1 MAKVSFVRG
10 TDAQI
15 EQLELTEGQV
25 VVSESGK
32 MYVDTDTDRI
42 PISPKEETITAV
54 YDTTTATSAHA
65 VDSYVYVNN
74 HLYRV
79 TVAIAIGDTITVG
92 TNVVLA
98 NDLDTNTPV
107 YVSGLPDS
115 SGGLQAIDVGYD
127 NTESGLNSENVQDAI
142 DELANAPAPITNI
155 EAVYEETTALSAHS
169 VDDYICMNNL
179 LYRVTSAISIGD
191 SIVVDTNV
199 ELVDDGVEGTEIYI
213 SNIPSSS
220 GGGVEAD
227 DVGYDNTDSG
237 LTANDV
243 QDAIDE
249 LDSDLKNVKD
259 NFEGCTTE
267 FNNDGS
273 ITETYS
279 DRIKTTEFNNDGSI
293 TETITKNGV
302 VIAIKTTTFNQD
314 GSITEEVE

>member
-54 YDTTTATSAHA
+54 YDTTVATMVHS
-65 VDSYVYVNN
+65 VDDYVYVNN
-74 HLYRV
+74 YLYRV
-79 TVAIAIGDTITVG
+79 TSAIAIGDTIAVG
-92 TNVVLA
+92 TNVELA
-98 NDLDTNTPV
+98 NDIEADTPIYIT
-107 YVSGLPDS
+107 GLPDS
-115 SGGLQAIDVGYD
+115 SGGGVQAEDVGYD
-127 NTESGLNSENVQDAI
+127 NTN
-142 DELANAPAPITNI
+142 
-155 EAVYEETTALSAHS
+155 
-169 VDDYICMNNL
+169 
-179 LYRVTSAISIGD
+179 
-191 SIVVDTNV
+191 
-199 ELVDDGVEGTEIYI
+199 
-213 SNIPSSS
+213 
-220 GGGVEAD
+220 
-227 DVGYDNTDSG
+227 SG
-237 LTANDV
+237 LTADDV

-249 LDSDLKNVKD
+249 LGSDLKNVRD
-259 NFEGCTTE
+259 NLEGCTTE